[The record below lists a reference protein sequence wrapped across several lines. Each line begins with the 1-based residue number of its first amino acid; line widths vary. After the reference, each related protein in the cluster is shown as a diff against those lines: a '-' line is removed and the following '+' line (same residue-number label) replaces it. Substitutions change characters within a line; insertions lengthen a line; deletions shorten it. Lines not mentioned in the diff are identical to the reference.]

1 MKYKVVETSEVTE
14 DSLEEILNHWTA
26 EGWRY
31 DGMQFVVKESARR
44 AGLGG
49 KVSPHTLRHT
59 FATRLYEKT
68 GDLHLVQRAL
78 GHRQITT
85 TEIYARVGEGALRQA
100 VRMI

>member
-44 AGLGG
+44 PSMAFILF
-49 KVSPHTLRHT
+49 V
-59 FATRLYEKT
+59 KT
-68 GDLHLVQRAL
+68 EEGDD
-78 GHRQITT
+78 
-85 TEIYARVGEGALRQA
+85 E
-100 VRMI
+100 